1 MTAFL
6 TIFGQVALLFA
17 FSAVGFTLAKLGIV
31 KVEHSAILSKL
42 LVFFFLPCNIFR
54 TFATQFRIPYLRENY
69 EILLVALGA
78 ILVIAFA
85 SYFGSKLFSR
95 ESYERRVYEYSLAIP
110 NSGYMGYPLAEAL
123 LGTTTMMGMMVFAVP
138 VSFYIYIYGYA
149 RLTKSRLSPRKMI
162 NPVTVAILLGVAVG
176 LSGITIPEIPLSF
189 FSSAAA
195 CMGPISMLLTGI
207 AVSEFGIPALFSEP
221 KAYLLSIFRLLIA
234 PLAVGGVAYLL
245 CGIEVAT
252 VSVLYFAMPCGLNTI
267 VFSKAVG
274 EKSKTAA
281 SLIFVSTVL
290 SLLTIPI
297 VLYLFGVS

>member
-1 MTAFL
+1 MTAFW
-6 TIFGQVALLFA
+6 TIFGQVSLLFA

-31 KVEHSAILSKL
+31 KAEHSTILSKL

-54 TFATQFRIPYLRENY
+54 TFATQFRIPYLRDNY

-85 SYFGSKLFSR
+85 SYFGAKLFSR
-95 ESYERRVYEYSLAIP
+95 ESYEQRVYEYSLTIP

-176 LSGITIPEIPLSF
+176 LSGVTIPELPLSF

-221 KAYLLSIFRLLIA
+221 KAYLLSIFRLLVA
-234 PLAVGGVAYLL
+234 PIAVGGAAYLF

-267 VFSKAVG
+267 VFAKAIG
-274 EKSKTAA
+274 EKSKVGA
-281 SLIFVSTVL
+281 SLVFVSTVL
-290 SLLTIPI
+290 SLLTIPL
-297 VLYLFGVS
+297 VLLLFGIG